1 MRHNSA
7 YGKLGSLTLVLV
19 ISLFGRTL
27 LTFLNLLSRL
37 LQIVEST
44 RVSRRG
50 EVEDTSADDLEDCAW
65 TG

>member
-1 MRHNSA
+1 MRNNSA

-27 LTFLNLLSRL
+27 LTFLSLLSRL
-37 LQIVEST
+37 LQIVEPT

-50 EVEDTSADDLEDCAW
+50 GIEDTSADDLEDCGW